1 METVVVPRKRKP
13 IRRQELARQS
23 GSRARRV

>member
-13 IRRQELARQS
+13 IRRPVRLGNLGKGQ
-23 GSRARRV
+23 GV